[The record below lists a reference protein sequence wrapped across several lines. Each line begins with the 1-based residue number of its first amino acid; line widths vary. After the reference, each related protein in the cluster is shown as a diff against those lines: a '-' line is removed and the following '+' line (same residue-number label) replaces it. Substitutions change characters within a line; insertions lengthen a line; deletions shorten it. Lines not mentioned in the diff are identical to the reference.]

1 MAFYIILQQV
11 QQYSEQSN
19 FSQPILSGY
28 KTSFVGVETKDD
40 HEFFFFNAPV
50 SSFFKTLGMF
60 VGELEYSDL
69 PIDASS
75 PISIVTLLF
84 LTLFVFVVMIVQMN
98 LLNGL
103 AVADVGELQ
112 KNAQIGSIK
121 AR

>member
-1 MAFYIILQQV
+1 MSAPLVYVIFV
-11 QQYSEQSN
+11 
-19 FSQPILSGY
+19 QPILSDY

-50 SSFFKTLGMF
+50 TSFFKTLGMF

-75 PISIVTLLF
+75 PLSIVTLLF
-84 LTLFVFVVMIVQMN
+84 LALFVFVIMIVQMN

-112 KNAQIGSIK
+112 KNGKIGSIK